1 MKALVIPVFGDAREV
16 DVPDELNPRVSE
28 LQRLVGGP
36 IEYVPT
42 EQDVTLFCNEDGKV
56 VRLPANKTATLAFG
70 QLITPHGDYFAG
82 DVVVIGGSDAQ
93 GNDTS
98 LDTEAWLAYVKE
110 WSA

>member
-1 MKALVIPVFGDAREV
+1 MKALVIPVFGEPR
-16 DVPDELNPRVSE
+16 ELNLSDDLHPRVSQ
-28 LQRLVGGP
+28 LQQLVGGP

-56 VRLPANKTATLAFG
+56 ASLPANRTATLAFG

-82 DVVVIGGSDAQ
+82 DVVVIGASDAS